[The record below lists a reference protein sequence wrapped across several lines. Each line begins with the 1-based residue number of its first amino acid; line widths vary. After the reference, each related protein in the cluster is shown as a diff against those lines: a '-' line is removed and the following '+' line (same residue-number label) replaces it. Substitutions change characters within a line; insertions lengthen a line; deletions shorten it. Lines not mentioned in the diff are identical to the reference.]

1 MESTTLTEPS
11 APARAYRIGIDV
23 GGTFTKAV
31 LIDNATHDVVGRFS
45 VLTTHSDPRGVAKGV
60 VEVFRT
66 VLERSGVAPQEVIFL
81 AHSTTQAT
89 NALLEGDMAN
99 VGVIGMAT
107 RAESLLAKGQS
118 AMKPIELAPGRH
130 LKPVNRF
137 ITKETLTDE
146 TGRKAIE
153 ELKAEGVE
161 VIVAS
166 SAFGVD
172 DSEAE
177 ETIRALVV
185 DAGLAATCGHEI
197 TKLYGLTTRT
207 RTAVINAS
215 ILPKMIDT
223 AITTEASVREAGI
236 LAPLMIMR
244 GDGGVMDIAEMRRRP
259 AMTML
264 SGPAASVAG
273 ALMHLRV
280 TDGIYFEVGGTSTNI
295 GVIRNGR
302 PTVKYARVGGHKTYV
317 SSLDVRVIG
326 IAGGSMVRV
335 RDGKLVDVGPRS
347 AHIAGLP
354 YAAFANPDDIVDPI
368 IELFQ
373 PKSDDPHD
381 YVAVRSANGTR
392 HAITN
397 TCAAN
402 VLGYAKPGLHAYG
415 NPDSARRAMAALAN
429 MVGKSVEDTARTIL
443 DIATDKIL
451 PVVDDLIAEYKL
463 DRDQAVLV
471 GEGGGAAALIPHASS
486 RSGLQHVISR
496 DAEVISSIG
505 VALAL
510 VRDVVERVIPN
521 PTPDDIR
528 RIRREAFDAV
538 VKLGAAPE
546 NIEVTIEVDQH
557 AHRVRATA
565 MGASEMCARER
576 THEVD
581 EIEAREIAAKAMGVD
596 LERVTL
602 AAATPRMRVFQG
614 EVEERSWKIFKK
626 RRSPVRA
633 VDLDGVI
640 RVQRSHSV
648 VRSASARTGFA
659 DVRRLWEET
668 TIYNG
673 DSIITPDIFVII
685 GSQIIDLSGV
695 SSIDQAL
702 AITRSEFDGL
712 VDSDPVALISIPPS
726 RGL

>member
-1 MESTTLTEPS
+1 VATST
-11 APARAYRIGIDV
+11 YRIGIDV

-31 LIDNATHDVVGRFS
+31 LIDNRTHEVVGRFS
-45 VLTTHSDPRGVAKGV
+45 VLTTHADQRGVAKGV
-60 VEVFRT
+60 VEVFRN
-66 VLERSGVAPQEVIFL
+66 VLELSGVKPSEVIFL

-89 NALLEGDMAN
+89 NALLEGDVAN

-107 RAESLLAKGQS
+107 RMESLLAKSQS
-118 AMKPIELAPGRH
+118 TMKPIQLAPGRY
-130 LKPVNRF
+130 LKPANRF
-137 ITKETLTDE
+137 ITKETLSDE
-146 TGRKAIE
+146 TVRKAIA
-153 ELKAEGVE
+153 ELQAEGAKV
-161 VIVAS
+161 VVAS

-172 DSEAE
+172 DTEAE
-177 ETIRALVV
+177 EMVRRLVV
-185 DAGLAATCGHEI
+185 EAGLAATCGHEI

-223 AITTEASVREAGI
+223 ATMTEASVREAGI
-236 LAPLMIMR
+236 QAPLMIMR
-244 GDGGVMDIAEMRRRP
+244 GDGGVMDIGEMRRRP
-259 AMTML
+259 VMTML

-273 ALMHLRV
+273 ALMHLRIS
-280 TDGIYFEVGGTSTNI
+280 DGIYFEVGGTSTNI

-302 PTVKYARVGGHKTYV
+302 PTVKYARVGGHETYV

-354 YAAFANPDDIVDPI
+354 YSAFAKPQDIDQPT

-373 PKSDDPHD
+373 PKPDDPAD
-381 YVAVRSANGTR
+381 YVAVRCANGTR
-392 HAITN
+392 YAITN

-402 VLGYAKPGLHAYG
+402 VLGYAKPGLHSYG
-415 NPDSARRAMAALAN
+415 EPESARRAIAALAK
-429 MVGKSVEDTARTIL
+429 MIGKSIEDTARAIL
-443 DIATDKIL
+443 DMATDKVI

-471 GEGGGAAALIPHASS
+471 GEGGGAAALIPHASG
-486 RSGLQHVISR
+486 RTGLHHVISR

-521 PTPDDIR
+521 PQPDDLK
-528 RIRREAFDAV
+528 RIRREAFEAV
-538 VKLGAAPE
+538 VKLGASPE
-546 NIEVTIEVDQH
+546 NVEVTIEVEQH
-557 AHRVRATA
+557 THRVRATA
-565 MGASEMCARER
+565 MGASEMRARER
-576 THEVD
+576 SD
-581 EIEAREIAAKAMGVD
+581 EIGEQEAREIAAKAMGVS

-602 AAATPRMRVFQG
+602 AAATARMRVFQG
-614 EVEERSWKIFKK
+614 EVEERSWRIFKK

-633 VDLDGVI
+633 VDLDGVV

-648 VRSASARTGFA
+648 VRSASAGTGFA
-659 DVRRLWEET
+659 DVRRLWEDT

-673 DSIITPDIFVII
+673 DSVITPDMFVIV

-695 SSIDQAL
+695 NSIEQAL
-702 AITRSEFDGL
+702 AITRSEFEGL
-712 VDSDPVALISIPPS
+712 IESDPVALISIPPT

>member
-1 MESTTLTEPS
+1 
-11 APARAYRIGIDV
+11 
-23 GGTFTKAV
+23 
-31 LIDNATHDVVGRFS
+31 
-45 VLTTHSDPRGVAKGV
+45 
-60 VEVFRT
+60 
-66 VLERSGVAPQEVIFL
+66 VIFL

-89 NALLEGDMAN
+89 NALLEGDVAN

-107 RAESLLAKGQS
+107 RMESLLAKGQS
-118 AMKPIELAPGRH
+118 TMKPIELAPGRF
-130 LKPVNRF
+130 LKPGNRF

-146 TGRKAIE
+146 SVSKAIE
-153 ELKAEGVE
+153 ELKAEGAR

-177 ETIRALVV
+177 ETVRRLVV

-223 AITTEASVREAGI
+223 ATMTEASVREAGI
-236 LAPLMIMR
+236 QAPLMIMR
-244 GDGGVMDIAEMRRRP
+244 GDGGVMDIKEMRRRP
-259 AMTML
+259 VMTML

-280 TDGIYFEVGGTSTNI
+280 SDGIYFEVGGTSTNI

-302 PTVKYARVGGHKTYV
+302 PTVKYARVGGHETYV

-354 YAAFANPDDIVDPI
+354 YSAFADPEDIIDPT

-373 PKSDDPHD
+373 PKADDPTD
-381 YVAVRSANGTR
+381 YVAVRVANGTR
-392 HAITN
+392 YAITN

-402 VLGYAKPGLHAYG
+402 VLGYARPGLHAYG
-415 NPDSARRAMAALAN
+415 NPESAQRAIAALAELI
-429 MVGKSVEDTARTIL
+429 GKSVEDTARAIL
-443 DIATDKIL
+443 DIATDKVI
-451 PVVDDLIAEYKL
+451 PVVDDLISEYRL
-463 DRDQAVLV
+463 DRDQALLV

-486 RSGLQHVISR
+486 RTGLNHVISK

-521 PTPDDIR
+521 PQPEDLK
-528 RIRREAFDAV
+528 RIRREAFEAV
-538 VKLGAAPE
+538 VSLGAAPE
-546 NIEVTIEVDQH
+546 NVEVTIEVDQNT
-557 AHRVRATA
+557 HRVRATA
-565 MGASEMCARER
+565 MGASEMRARER
-576 THEVD
+576 SDEIG
-581 EIEAREIAAKAMGVD
+581 EIEARDIAAKGMGISPD
-596 LERVTL
+596 RVKL

-614 EVEERSWKIFKK
+614 EVEERSWRFFTK

-648 VRSASARTGFA
+648 VRLASAGTGFA
-659 DVRRLWEET
+659 DVRKLWEDT

-673 DSIITPDIFVII
+673 DSVITPDMFVII
-685 GSQIIDLSGV
+685 GGQIIDLSGV
-695 SSIDQAL
+695 NSIEQAL

-712 VDSDPVALISIPPS
+712 IASDPVALISIPPS